1 MSASVVTQTPNP
13 SPQAHA
19 ATLLASATDYALSA
33 FKNVIQKASGDP
45 LALQD
50 LNNQYVDLVF
60 GFEIDFLFP
69 NLSNTEK
76 QLLLA
81 ALKYRNALNVQ
92 FSGIPQW
99 RTAEQKAE
107 HDQITQ
113 SSKTDFAKTC
123 QHIRNSDLPSKLNP
137 VQQEVLQH
145 EFLSVILD
153 REEDTRFCFLPSR
166 TTNPQPEP
174 DPEPAPPAQTTVA
187 QKKILVINR
196 NPHETQSVLSW
207 LKDAGYNAISIT
219 PGFAGCR
226 QALAEKP
233 DLIFLEFTTNTLDW
247 PGDRL
252 MDGETTFRVLS
263 RIPKSQGIPV
273 IGLAEE
279 DSTAIHHQALNVGA
293 TACITKPLSREK
305 LLTTLQPI
313 LPPA

>member
-1 MSASVVTQTPNP
+1 MSAPAVPQTTTQLPPT
-13 SPQAHA
+13 A
-19 ATLLASATDYALSA
+19 ALLASATDYALA
-33 FKNVIQKASGDP
+33 AVNQVIQKASGNP
-45 LALQD
+45 TALQT

-69 NLSNTEK
+69 NLSQPEK
-76 QLLLA
+76 QLLLT
-81 ALKYRNALNVQ
+81 ALKHRNALNVQ

-99 RTAEQKAE
+99 RTSEQKAE
-107 HDQITQ
+107 HDRITHT
-113 SSKTDFAKTC
+113 SKADFAKTC
-123 QHIRNSDLPSKLNP
+123 HHIRNSNLPSKLNP
-137 VQQEVLQH
+137 IQQQVLQS

-153 REEDTRFCFLPSR
+153 REDDTRFCFLP
-166 TTNPQPEP
+166 TPKANPAT
-174 DPEPAPPAQTTVA
+174 EPAPPTQTTTP

-196 NPHETQSVLSW
+196 NPHEAQSILSW
-207 LKDAGYNAISIT
+207 LKDAGYNAIAVT

-233 DLIFLEFTTNTLDW
+233 DLILLEFTTNTLDW

-279 DSTAIHHQALNVGA
+279 DCTAIHQQALHVGA
-293 TACITKPLSREK
+293 TACITKPLTRNK
-305 LLTTLQPI
+305 ILKTLHPI
-313 LPPA
+313 LPAS

>member
-166 TTNPQPEP
+166 TTNPEPEP

-207 LKDAGYNAISIT
+207 LKDAGYNAISIAPASPDAARPSPKNPTSSSSNSPLTRSTGPVTGSWTAKPPSASSAVSPSPKASPSSASPKKT
-219 PGFAGCR
+219 P
-226 QALAEKP
+226 P
-233 DLIFLEFTTNTLDW
+233 
-247 PGDRL
+247 P
-252 MDGETTFRVLS
+252 
-263 RIPKSQGIPV
+263 
-273 IGLAEE
+273 
-279 DSTAIHHQALNVGA
+279 ST
-293 TACITKPLSREK
+293 TKPSM
-305 LLTTLQPI
+305 
-313 LPPA
+313 